1 MGNRKAASR
10 SIIHAVTKVYR
21 AGEYVTVTCV
31 RARQMRKGKARRK
44 RGGKIR

>member
-10 SIIHAVTKVYR
+10 AIIHAVTKVYR
-21 AGEYVTVTCV
+21 AGEYVTCV

-44 RGGKIR
+44 RGGKIG

>member
-21 AGEYVTVTCV
+21 AGEYVTCV
-31 RARQMRKGKARRK
+31 RASEANAQGKSTK
-44 RGGKIR
+44 EGGKIR